1 MLLAGAGAVAA
12 DDDAA
17 PPPLAAA
24 SVRDRLSA
32 WPGAPASTVG
42 PRWRLTGQRLL
53 YADAKPTHGPGSDPA
68 GAEITTRVGVEWM
81 SAKPRLGLQ
90 QGSVGFQLESGYRM
104 SLRTRH
110 GGLAL
115 YLRGKF

>member
-1 MLLAGAGAVAA
+1 MLMLLVGAGPVAA
-12 DDDAA
+12 DEAA
-17 PPPLAAA
+17 PLPPFAIAA
-24 SVRDRLSA
+24 VRDRLPT
-32 WPGAPASTVG
+32 WPEATSTG

-53 YADAKPTHGPGSDPA
+53 YADARPVYGPGIDPA

-90 QGSVGFQLESGYRM
+90 HGSVGFQLDSGYRM

-110 GGLAL
+110 GGFAL